1 MSFLKKTFRCNCPV
15 TSALDIVGDKW
26 TLVIIK
32 QMLLEY
38 KTTFKD
44 FYDSDEAI
52 APNILS
58 ERLKKMQSIGLI
70 DKLKHPTNRKTN
82 IYILREKGLTLTPI
96 VIELAL
102 WAHNNIT
109 PMNQDV
115 LKDLSVELNDKN
127 KLQDLIINKSEIVS
141 KNDKLNDSC
150 FIN

>member
-1 MSFLKKTFRCNCPV
+1 MSFLKKIFRCNCPV
-15 TSALDIVGDKW
+15 TSAVDIVGDKW

-82 IYILREKGLTLTPI
+82 IYILTEKGLTLTPI

-115 LKDLSVELNDKN
+115 LKDLNVELNDKN
-127 KLQDLIINKSEIVS
+127 KLQDLIINKYVT
-141 KNDKLNDSC
+141 KTALR
-150 FIN
+150 

>member
-1 MSFLKKTFRCNCPV
+1 MSFLKKIFRCNCPV

-82 IYILREKGLTLTPI
+82 IYILTEKGLTLTPI

-115 LKDLSVELNDKN
+115 LKDLNVELNDKN
-127 KLQDLIINKSEIVS
+127 KLQDLIINKYVTKTASR
-141 KNDKLNDSC
+141 
-150 FIN
+150 

>member
-1 MSFLKKTFRCNCPV
+1 MSFLKKIFRCNCPV
-15 TSALDIVGDKW
+15 TSAVDIVGDKW

-70 DKLKHPTNRKTN
+70 DKLKHSTNRKTN
-82 IYILREKGLTLTPI
+82 IYILTEKGLTLTPI

-115 LKDLSVELNDKN
+115 LKDLNVELNDKN
-127 KLQDLIINKSEIVS
+127 KLQDSIINKYVT
-141 KNDKLNDSC
+141 KTALR
-150 FIN
+150 

>member
-1 MSFLKKTFRCNCPV
+1 MLFLKKIFRCSCPL
-15 TSALDIVGDKW
+15 TSAVDIVGDKW

-44 FYDSDEAI
+44 FYGSDEAI

-82 IYILREKGLTLTPI
+82 IYILTEKGLTLTPI

-115 LKDLSVELNDKN
+115 LKDLNVELNDKN
-127 KLQDLIINKSEIVS
+127 KLQDLIINKYVT
-141 KNDKLNDSC
+141 KTALR
-150 FIN
+150 

>member
-1 MSFLKKTFRCNCPV
+1 MSFLKKIFRCNCPV

-82 IYILREKGLTLTPI
+82 IYILTEKGLTLTPI

-127 KLQDLIINKSEIVS
+127 NLQDLIINKYVT
-141 KNDKLNDSC
+141 KTTLK
-150 FIN
+150 

>member
-82 IYILREKGLTLTPI
+82 IYILTDKGLTLTPI

-109 PMNQDV
+109 TMNQDV

-127 KLQDLIINKSEIVS
+127 KLQDLIINKYVT
-141 KNDKLNDSC
+141 KTGLR
-150 FIN
+150 

>member
-1 MSFLKKTFRCNCPV
+1 MSFLKKIFRCNCPV
-15 TSALDIVGDKW
+15 TSAVDIVGDKW

-70 DKLKHPTNRKTN
+70 DKLKHSTNRKTN
-82 IYILREKGLTLTPI
+82 IYILTEKGLTLTPI

-109 PMNQDV
+109 PMNKDV
-115 LKDLSVELNDKN
+115 LKDLNVELNDKN
-127 KLQDLIINKSEIVS
+127 KLQDSIINKYVT
-141 KNDKLNDSC
+141 KTALR
-150 FIN
+150 

>member
-82 IYILREKGLTLTPI
+82 IYILTEKGLTLTPI

-127 KLQDLIINKSEIVS
+127 KLHDLIINKYVT
-141 KNDKLNDSC
+141 KTALR
-150 FIN
+150 

>member
-82 IYILREKGLTLTPI
+82 IYILTEKGLTLTPI

-109 PMNQDV
+109 PMNQNV

-127 KLQDLIINKSEIVS
+127 KLQDLIINKYVT
-141 KNDKLNDSC
+141 KTALR
-150 FIN
+150 

>member
-82 IYILREKGLTLTPI
+82 IYILTEKGLTLTPI

-127 KLQDLIINKSEIVS
+127 KLQDLILNKYVTETA
-141 KNDKLNDSC
+141 LR
-150 FIN
+150 

>member
-82 IYILREKGLTLTPI
+82 IYILTEKGLTLTPI

-127 KLQDLIINKSEIVS
+127 KLQDLIINKYVTETA
-141 KNDKLNDSC
+141 LR
-150 FIN
+150 

>member
-1 MSFLKKTFRCNCPV
+1 MPIFNKFYRCTCPV

-58 ERLKKMQSIGLI
+58 QRLKRMQSIGLI
-70 DKLKHPTNRKTN
+70 KKLKHPINRKTN
-82 IYILREKGLTLTPI
+82 IYILTEKGLTLTPI

-102 WAHNNIT
+102 WGHNNIT

-115 LKDLSVELNDKN
+115 LKDHDVELNDKN
-127 KLQDLIINKSEIVS
+127 KLQDLIINKYLT
-141 KNDKLNDSC
+141 KTALR
-150 FIN
+150 

>member
-1 MSFLKKTFRCNCPV
+1 MSFRKKIFRCNCPV

-82 IYILREKGLTLTPI
+82 IYILTEKGLTLTPI

-115 LKDLSVELNDKN
+115 LKDLNVELNDKN
-127 KLQDLIINKSEIVS
+127 KLQDLIINKYVTKTASR
-141 KNDKLNDSC
+141 
-150 FIN
+150 

>member
-1 MSFLKKTFRCNCPV
+1 MSFLKKIFRCNCPV
-15 TSALDIVGDKW
+15 TSAVDIVGDKW

-70 DKLKHPTNRKTN
+70 DKLKHSTNRKTN
-82 IYILREKGLTLTPI
+82 IYILTEKGLTLTPI
-96 VIELAL
+96 VIELA
-102 WAHNNIT
+102 
-109 PMNQDV
+109 
-115 LKDLSVELNDKN
+115 SV
-127 KLQDLIINKSEIVS
+127 
-141 KNDKLNDSC
+141 
-150 FIN
+150 

>member
-1 MSFLKKTFRCNCPV
+1 MSFLKKIFRCNCPV
-15 TSALDIVGDKW
+15 TSAVDIVGDKW

-82 IYILREKGLTLTPI
+82 IYILTEKGLTLTPI

-127 KLQDLIINKSEIVS
+127 KLHDLIINKYVT
-141 KNDKLNDSC
+141 KTALR
-150 FIN
+150 

>member
-1 MSFLKKTFRCNCPV
+1 MSFRKKIFRCNCPV

-82 IYILREKGLTLTPI
+82 IYILTEKGLTLTPI

-127 KLQDLIINKSEIVS
+127 NLQDLIINKYVT
-141 KNDKLNDSC
+141 KTTLK
-150 FIN
+150 

>member
-1 MSFLKKTFRCNCPV
+1 MSFLKKIFRCNCPV
-15 TSALDIVGDKW
+15 TSAVDIVGDKW

-82 IYILREKGLTLTPI
+82 IYILTEKGLTLTPI

-127 KLQDLIINKSEIVS
+127 NLQDLIINKYVT
-141 KNDKLNDSC
+141 KTALR
-150 FIN
+150 

>member
-1 MSFLKKTFRCNCPV
+1 MPIFNKFYRCTCPV

-38 KTTFKD
+38 KTTFKY

-58 ERLKKMQSIGLI
+58 QRLKRMQSIGLI
-70 DKLKHPTNRKTN
+70 KKLKNPINRKTN
-82 IYILREKGLTLTPI
+82 IYILTEKGLTLTPI

-102 WAHNNIT
+102 WGHNNIT

-115 LKDLSVELNDKN
+115 LKDLDVESNDKN
-127 KLQDLIINKSEIVS
+127 KLQDLIINKYLTKTASR
-141 KNDKLNDSC
+141 
-150 FIN
+150 

>member
-1 MSFLKKTFRCNCPV
+1 MSFLKKIFRCNCPV

-82 IYILREKGLTLTPI
+82 IYILTEKGLTLTPI

-127 KLQDLIINKSEIVS
+127 KLHDLIINKYVT
-141 KNDKLNDSC
+141 KTALR
-150 FIN
+150 

>member
-1 MSFLKKTFRCNCPV
+1 MSFLKKIFRCSCPV
-15 TSALDIVGDKW
+15 TSAVDIVGDKW

-82 IYILREKGLTLTPI
+82 IYILTEKGLTLTPI

-115 LKDLSVELNDKN
+115 LKDLNVELNDKN
-127 KLQDLIINKSEIVS
+127 KLQDLIINKYVT
-141 KNDKLNDSC
+141 KTALR
-150 FIN
+150 

>member
-1 MSFLKKTFRCNCPV
+1 MSFLKKIFRCNCPV
-15 TSALDIVGDKW
+15 TSAVDIVGDKW

-70 DKLKHPTNRKTN
+70 DKLKHSTNRKTN
-82 IYILREKGLTLTPI
+82 IYILTEKGLTLTPI

-127 KLQDLIINKSEIVS
+127 KLHDLIINKYVT
-141 KNDKLNDSC
+141 KTALR
-150 FIN
+150 

>member
-82 IYILREKGLTLTPI
+82 IYILTEKGLTLTPI

-127 KLQDLIINKSEIVS
+127 KLQDLIINKYVT
-141 KNDKLNDSC
+141 KTALR
-150 FIN
+150 

>member
-82 IYILREKGLTLTPI
+82 IYILTEKGLTLTPI

-127 KLQDLIINKSEIVS
+127 KLQDLIINKYVT
-141 KNDKLNDSC
+141 KTGLR
-150 FIN
+150 